1 MASALKLLAG
11 LTPPPFVQ
19 PIEYD
24 GLEYQ
29 WKMLVF
35 RPGLFKAEV
44 YLLAAVLFY
53 ITWFRIGARRNRR
66 KVDAWLRAHNSIY
79 EQQFSATSKG
89 GLITDGHSDFF
100 TFSTGR
106 RNVESLHTIFTL
118 RPRHDFLQWAF
129 QTARTFIDVDYNPV
143 DDIQL
148 DFKLAPGTLAYDL
161 VWAVVAKDELR
172 SIKHDRWDLTF
183 TKTSDNSALPLSM
196 SAMSEYADVTEN
208 MLKLAG
214 NISLTAAL
222 RDPKILPYFRSLSVT
237 DQPRQRPL
245 GPVPVEEREKHIIL
259 SLKTPPISRMGDT
272 AALVTFMFNFIDSL
286 TKLHMHPETRAKLK
300 KSRDELDKELR
311 VDSEREKKEQISQAA
326 EDKKAA
332 KRRAE
337 EERRS
342 KLSAAEQQKI
352 LEKERKKT
360 LRKSQGKVV
369 RK

>member
-19 PIEYD
+19 PIDYD
-24 GLEYQ
+24 GLEYK
-29 WKMLVF
+29 WNMFVF
-35 RPGLFKAEV
+35 RPGQFKAEL

-53 ITWFRIGARRNRR
+53 IVWFKLGAIRNR
-66 KVDAWLRAHNSIY
+66 KKADTWLQAHFPIY
-79 EQQFSATSKG
+79 EQQFTAASRG
-89 GLITDGHSDFF
+89 GLITDGYSDFF
-100 TFSTGR
+100 AFSTGR
-106 RNVESLHTIFTL
+106 CNVASLHTIFKL

-129 QTARTFIDVDYNPV
+129 QTARTFIDLDHNPK
-143 DDIQL
+143 DNIQL
-148 DFKLAPGTLAYDL
+148 DFKLAPGTFAYDL

-172 SIKHDRWDLTF
+172 TIKNDRWDLTF
-183 TKTSDNSALPLSM
+183 TKTSENYALSPTLSV
-196 SAMSEYADVTEN
+196 MSEYADVTEN
-208 MLKLAG
+208 MLKPIG
-214 NISLTAAL
+214 NFSLINVFG
-222 RDPKILPYFRSLSVT
+222 DPKILPYFRSLSVT

-245 GPVPVEEREKHIIL
+245 GPVSAEEREKHVIL
-259 SLKTPPISRMGDT
+259 SLRVPPSSRTGDA
-272 AALVTFMFNFIDSL
+272 AALVTAMFAFVDSL
-286 TKLHMHPETRAKLK
+286 AKFSLHPETKAKLK
-300 KSRDELDKELR
+300 KSRDELDRSLKVEA
-311 VDSEREKKEQISQAA
+311 EREKKEQLSQAA

-337 EERRS
+337 DERVA